1 MNTDKELRLAELR
14 RSISEMSDQELAR
27 LLDKTRNN
35 RRPPPAKAKTLKVKK
50 TITKTRKIKD
60 APATLIDQIGNLDE
74 EALQATLAKMKER
87 AK

>member
-14 RSISEMSDQELAR
+14 RSISEMSDQEIAR

-50 TITKTRKIKD
+50 TTKTRKIKN